1 MVYDVIV
8 IGCGGVGSAA
18 LYHLA
23 ARGARVLGIDQFPP
37 GHDRGSSHGETRVIR
52 QAYFEHPDYV
62 PLLNRAYELW
72 SELELRQS
80 RRLYHECGV
89 LEIGPPDGE
98 VVPGVL
104 HSARAHDLVV
114 EELTALDVQRR
125 FPGFQVPDG
134 FAAVFEQH
142 GGFLRVEDCVLA
154 HIQQARRQG
163 AKLRVSETVIGW
175 QATGNGV
182 VVETPGRRYQA
193 RSLVVTAG
201 AWAAGLLADLDVE
214 LKVLRKHLHWYGN
227 ADRRYQEEGGC
238 PVFFYELPEGLFY
251 GFPQIDDLGVKVAE
265 HSGGE
270 VMTDPSRLDRAMD
283 PEEARRSERFV
294 GTHLPGVVGPRTRH
308 QTCMYTL
315 STDGHF
321 LVDRHPRWPNV
332 CFAAGLSGHGFKFA
346 SVLGE
351 LLADLALQQAPRVPY
366 EFLRIGRLAPG

>member
-18 LYHLA
+18 LYDLA

-37 GHDRGSSHGETRVIR
+37 GHDRGSSHGQTRVIR

-62 PLLNRAYELW
+62 PLLKRAYELW
-72 SELELRQS
+72 SELEHRQS
-80 RRLYHECGV
+80 QRLYHECGV

-98 VVPGVL
+98 VIPGVL
-104 HSARAHDLVV
+104 RSARAHDLVV
-114 EELTALDVQRR
+114 EELTPLDVQQR
-125 FPGFQVPDG
+125 FPGFQVPEG
-134 FAAVFEQH
+134 FAAVLEKH

-154 HIQQARRQG
+154 HVQQAERQG
-163 AKLRVSETVIGW
+163 AELSVAETVTGW
-175 QATGNGV
+175 RTTSDGV
-182 VVETPGRRYQA
+182 MVETAGQRYQA

-201 AWAAGLLADLDVE
+201 AWAAGLLADVDVE

-227 ADRRYQEEGGC
+227 RDPRYREQDGC

-270 VMTDPSRLDRAMD
+270 VVTDPSRLDRAMD
-283 PEEARRSERFV
+283 PEEALRSERFMEA
-294 GTHLPGVVGPRTRH
+294 HLPGVQGPRTRH
-308 QTCMYTL
+308 ETCMYTM
-315 STDGHF
+315 SPDGHF

-351 LLADLALQQAPRVPY
+351 LLADLALQQAPQVPY

>member
-62 PLLNRAYELW
+62 PLLKRAYELW
-72 SELELRQS
+72 SELEQRHSQ
-80 RRLYHECGV
+80 RLYHQCGV

-98 VVPGVL
+98 VIPGVL
-104 HSARAHDLVV
+104 HSAREHDLNV
-114 EELTALDVQRR
+114 EELTASDVEQR
-125 FPGFQVPDG
+125 FPGFQMPEG
-134 FAAVFEQH
+134 FAAVFEQQA
-142 GGFLRVEDCVLA
+142 GFLRVEDCVLA
-154 HIQQARRQG
+154 HIQQAQRQG
-163 AKLRVSETVIGW
+163 AGLSVSETVTSW

-182 VVETPGRRYQA
+182 VVETAGQRYQA

-201 AWAAGLLADLDVE
+201 AWAAGLLADVDVE

-227 ADRRYQEEGGC
+227 ADHRYQEEGGC

-270 VMTDPSRLDRAMD
+270 PVEDPLHMDRAMD
-283 PEEARRSERFV
+283 REEAQRSERFV
-294 GTHLPGVVGPRTRH
+294 ETRLPGVVGSRTRH
-308 QTCMYTL
+308 QTCMYTM
-315 STDGHF
+315 SPDGHF

-351 LLADLALQQAPRVPY
+351 LLADLALQQTPQVPY